1 MFVRF
6 SDIDEPMEDPR
17 TGDTLYKVV
26 FVVIFQGEELR
37 SRVRKICE
45 AFHASIYPCPQNAA
59 ERREM
64 KIGVET
70 YNLVSDPTFV
80 DSLCNV
86 NTR

>member
-64 KIGVET
+64 KIGVQT
-70 YNLVSDPTFV
+70 YSYI
-80 DSLCNV
+80 
-86 NTR
+86 